1 MRSCASY
8 VMRSLTWAL
17 NVAHSHR
24 LSTLSLCLES
34 LRNRTPSN
42 LKLHHISKHPSKKM
56 FLAGRWF
63 QLANGVL
70 CFSTPKHNGKSGTV
84 FMKFYFNQ
92 SNGFRVL
99 EMIKMW
105 NVKGW
110 QHTETCMLLRSY
122 PCYHGNCTLLRV
134 SSYVNYI
141 QYRNMFVS
149 KDVPTNSCQIFTVST

>member
-63 QLANGVL
+63 HLANGVL

-84 FMKFYFNQ
+84 FMEFYFNQ
-92 SNGFRVL
+92 SNGLRVL
-99 EMIKMW
+99 
-105 NVKGW
+105 V
-110 QHTETCMLLRSY
+110 MLSMTS
-122 PCYHGNCTLLRV
+122 TLLLGLV
-134 SSYVNYI
+134 TSSSEATIYLFHNDHVCDDFNLTATLSNFLVRSNHLSI
-141 QYRNMFVS
+141 PQWSCYR
-149 KDVPTNSCQIFTVST
+149 